1 MSNLKASTPIRSKPP
16 SGDLITDYD
25 RAHFATYLV
34 LLYAAGEG
42 KSEDEMARNILNIDP
57 DEEPV
62 RARHIVSSHLARA
75 RWLAE
80 SGCYQLLEE

>member
-1 MSNLKASTPIRSKPP
+1 MSNSKPSTPIRSKAPL
-16 SGDLITDYD
+16 GDLITDYD
-25 RAHFATYLV
+25 RAHFVTYLV

-62 RARHIVSSHLARA
+62 RARQIVSSHLGRA